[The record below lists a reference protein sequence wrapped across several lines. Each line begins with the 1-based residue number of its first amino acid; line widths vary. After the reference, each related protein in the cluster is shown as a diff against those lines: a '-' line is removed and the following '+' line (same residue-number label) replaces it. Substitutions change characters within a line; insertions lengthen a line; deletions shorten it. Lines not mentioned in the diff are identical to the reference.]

1 MTTSL
6 VFRISAAIP
15 LLAATACMHGFA
27 PALDGSGRIVSESR
41 AAADFDHVA
50 VEDAFD
56 VTITVGPAASVQV
69 TGDDNLLPFV
79 NTEVRGRTLHV
90 ERTRRLDPT
99 GDIRVTIAT
108 PALSGI
114 SSSGSSDVRA
124 SGIRATAFA
133 SSVSGSG
140 HVVAEG
146 GFGDLDASVSG
157 SGATRLRGTAGA
169 IDASVSGSGDLDL
182 AEVVGRSARVR
193 VSGSGNVVV
202 HVVETLNASVS
213 GSGDVRYAG
222 SPRVESSVSGS
233 GAVRPVGSRR

>member
-1 MTTSL
+1 MTMSL
-6 VFRISAAIP
+6 VFRAAAAIP
-15 LLAATACMHGFA
+15 LLAATACMYGFE
-27 PALDGSGRIVSESR
+27 PALDGSGRVVSESR
-41 AAADFDHVA
+41 TAGDFDRVA
-50 VEDAFD
+50 VEDDFD

-79 NTEVRGRTLHV
+79 KTEVRGRTLHV

-99 GDIRVTIAT
+99 GDIRVTVAT
-108 PALSGI
+108 PALSGL

-124 SGIRATAFA
+124 SDVRATTFA
-133 SSVSGSG
+133 ASVSGSG
-140 HVVAEG
+140 HVVADG
-146 GFGDLDASVSG
+146 DFGDLDASVSG
-157 SGATRLRGTAGA
+157 SGSTRLRGTAGA

-202 HVVETLNASVS
+202 HVVETLNAAVS

-222 SPRVESSVSGS
+222 NPRVESSVSGS
-233 GAVRPVGSRR
+233 GAVRPASRR